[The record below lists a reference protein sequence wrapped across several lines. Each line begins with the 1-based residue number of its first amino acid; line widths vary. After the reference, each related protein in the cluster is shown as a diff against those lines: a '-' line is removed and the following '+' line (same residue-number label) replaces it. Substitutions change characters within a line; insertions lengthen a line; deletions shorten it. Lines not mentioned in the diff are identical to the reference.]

1 MGWTLGDG
9 GMGHSIKKRAHA
21 SDKQTDTCAHYSSP
35 FVSYIADDTPPKIMH
50 IIKEFMPEVYT
61 WIEKN
66 LDNAVEKGWLF

>member
-9 GMGHSIKKRAHA
+9 GMGHGIKKRAHA

-35 FVSYIADDTPPKIMH
+35 FVSYIADDTPEDNAHNQRIH
-50 IIKEFMPEVYT
+50 ARSIY
-61 WIEKN
+61 